1 MHISIEALTF
11 YHTTIFSTC
20 SDGLE
25 LLNLWQISET
35 KKRTKNKIKTFYSD
49 SENLLVQRPVYVKS
63 TNDSSEITD
72 WPILWHDWDKWLSRQ
87 TSKKVVIA
95 EMHQIC

>member
-1 MHISIEALTF
+1 MTDFWDE
-11 YHTTIFSTC
+11 
-20 SDGLE
+20 
-25 LLNLWQISET
+25 
-35 KKRTKNKIKTFYSD
+35 KKKTKNKIKTFYSD

-87 TSKKVVIA
+87 TSKKW
-95 EMHQIC
+95 